1 MCCIVTA
8 TLTAIQNYL
17 PMTLTHKSVIC
28 LQVKR
33 VGPENVN
40 WETFIYE
47 LHPMRDPVRLELIK
61 DDSPYQKEAT
71 RKEAGEEDE
80 AKYTPDVF
88 KLTENGSST
97 PTS

>member
-1 MCCIVTA
+1 
-8 TLTAIQNYL
+8 
-17 PMTLTHKSVIC
+17 
-28 LQVKR
+28 
-33 VGPENVN
+33 
-40 WETFIYE
+40 
-47 LHPMRDPVRLELIK
+47 MRDPVRLELIK